1 MKFVIRFTSYLQGVL
16 KRTWMKSLIR
26 NTVVPNISDK
36 GYLKLYYV
44 FIKIRR
50 VHERLISFR
59 AYTNNQVPLR
69 TAREIYFFYEVE
81 KRGRKKR
88 KKKRLIVEF
97 LTFLGNTLALHCY
110 EL

>member
-1 MKFVIRFTSYLQGVL
+1 
-16 KRTWMKSLIR
+16 MKSLIK
-26 NTVVPNISDK
+26 NTVGPNISDK

-50 VHERLISFR
+50 VHEQLISFR
-59 AYTNNQVPLR
+59 AYTNQVPLR

-81 KRGRKKR
+81 KRGRKKKEKR
-88 KKKRLIVEF
+88 KRLIVEF